1 MKQLRFMRLIA
12 VFVMA
17 VVTAWGGAFYV
28 QASPSTPPDS
38 GGSFAYERHQESRK
52 SADSVGGL
60 VSAWGQRLAEGVKD
74 SSGILRFGESR
85 SDWGRLERSCG
96 PCKLRMPVHPEGKSI
111 PCSGGWQPEW
121 SFAPGVFTCGQSLY
135 SVLYPLV
142 QSRCDFYS
150 SNAYRRM
157 EVLVPLFRY
166 CSQHSYIT
174 VGKEV
179 CYV

>member
-1 MKQLRFMRLIA
+1 MRLIA

-60 VSAWGQRLAEGVKD
+60 VSDWGQRLAEGVKD
-74 SSGILRFGESR
+74 SSGILRLGAPR
-85 SDWGRLERSCG
+85 SDRGRSGRFCG
-96 PCKLRMPVHPEGKSI
+96 HCGLCIHVHPEGYSI
-111 PCSGGWQPEW
+111 SCSGEWQPEW

-142 QSRCDFYS
+142 QSRRDLLTCDAFG
-150 SNAYRRM
+150 RM
-157 EVLVPLFRY
+157 AVLVPLFRY
-166 CSQHSYIT
+166 CSQYNAIAD
-174 VGKEV
+174 GKEV
-179 CYV
+179 RYV